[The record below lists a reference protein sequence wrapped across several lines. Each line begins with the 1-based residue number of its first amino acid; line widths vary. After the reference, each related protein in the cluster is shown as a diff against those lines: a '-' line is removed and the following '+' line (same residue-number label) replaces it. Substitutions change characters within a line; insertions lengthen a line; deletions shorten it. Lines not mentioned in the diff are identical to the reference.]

1 MHWTAVKRVF
11 RYLKQ
16 TKNANLTY
24 EGEDTK
30 IRNTDLNF
38 FLDAD
43 WANNSDQKSISGY
56 VTIIAG
62 GAVAWS
68 SKKQQTVT
76 LSTAEAEYIAT
87 THVAKQVLWH

>member
-1 MHWTAVKRVF
+1 MYFALATCPDISFAVNRLAQSTANPKPMHWTAVKRVF

-16 TKNANLTY
+16 MKNANLTY

-43 WANNSDQKSISGY
+43 WANNSDRKSISGY

-62 GAVAWS
+62 GAVA
-68 SKKQQTVT
+68 
-76 LSTAEAEYIAT
+76 
-87 THVAKQVLWH
+87 